1 WHDHELYSKNKQN
14 VAIINQIHFPSIEK
28 QETAKYIFEF
38 IDFLRKKSTNNAIF
52 TFTKIQD
59 IEETLKK
66 QWASLFQKL
75 LKEDKERSAQVKRID
90 DLTEKFEELRTS
102 LVNTLMN
109 DQQRAMADAIV
120 RYKDLVNFIQ
130 AFAKKN
136 VDELIQP
143 DLPNWPQLLESIGIQ
158 ETLKIEGKKSYNYSQ
173 EELNIVLPI
182 LEAANNQGIRPSSI
196 IFLNANKNGFFLL
209 LESLEYYEKVIDNYE
224 QFKTEDENLR

>member
-1 WHDHELYSKNKQN
+1 
-14 VAIINQIHFPSIEK
+14 
-28 QETAKYIFEF
+28 
-38 IDFLRKKSTNNAIF
+38 F

-196 IFLNANKNGFFLL
+196 IFLNAN
-209 LESLEYYEKVIDNYE
+209 
-224 QFKTEDENLR
+224 